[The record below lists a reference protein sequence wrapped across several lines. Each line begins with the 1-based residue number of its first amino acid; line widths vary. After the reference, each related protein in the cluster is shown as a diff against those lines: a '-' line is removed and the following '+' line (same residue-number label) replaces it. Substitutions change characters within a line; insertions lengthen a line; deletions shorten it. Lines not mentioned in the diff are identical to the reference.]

1 MTKLEEMLALGFTRQ
16 EVLAAMLGQPVTT
29 TTATSAHHMI
39 GKGCIARCVGAGVHV
54 GVVTAIDGDAVEFAP
69 GSLRLWRWFA
79 VGGVGALHGVAAFGL
94 NHSRE
99 CRAEAAPGS
108 QRLTGVCELI
118 ECTAE
123 AVATFKP
130 VWK

>member
-1 MTKLEEMLALGFTRQ
+1 MTKLEEMLVLGFTRQ
-16 EVLAAMLGQPVTT
+16 EVLAAMLGRPVAVTT
-29 TTATSAHHMI
+29 PTSEHHMI
-39 GKGCIARCVGAGVHV
+39 GKWCIARCVGAGVHV
-54 GVVTAIDGDAVEFAP
+54 GVVTAIDGDTVEFAP

-79 VGGVGALHGVAAFGL
+79 VGGTGALHGVAAFGL
-94 NHSRE
+94 NHSCE
-99 CRAEAAPGS
+99 CRAEAAPGL

-118 ECTAE
+118 ECADA